1 MSQLAVKQS
10 FFKSDMEF
18 GLEKLHLDLHDLSD
32 VSLNFLILL
41 NSPSLDFS
49 QIKQCWNYCGTRI
62 CADGGA
68 NRLYD
73 GCNEHEKTLYTPNC
87 IIGDLDSLRSDVAVQ
102 YKYVQLFT
110 CHNDG

>member
-1 MSQLAVKQS
+1 
-10 FFKSDMEF
+10 MEVTC
-18 GLEKLHLDLHDLSD
+18 EKLHVDLCDSVN

-49 QIKQCWNYCGTRI
+49 QIKQCWDYCGTII

-73 GCNEHEKTLYTPNC
+73 MCNNCEKKNYTPNC

-102 YKYVQLFT
+102 YKYV
-110 CHNDG
+110 